1 MERMLLVLTLVT
13 MPPVVGAV
21 AGHPPRG
28 GTAFEFGSAAVQA
41 TGAVQSRTAR
51 EAHWANRS
59 LISVFIDRQNMPVR
73 GDQLVERAMRTW
85 TTAADGA
92 FTLRRTFITRE
103 ANIRVFFNGADGNYG
118 ETRPRIDPLT
128 GLINAAEVAIA
139 ADSPIE
145 VDAMTRDIIVYLTAL
160 HELGHAVGLEHTA
173 NFDDIMYLFR
183 EPGDGV
189 RYFGNYRRR
198 LRSADDIGSAA
209 ATGLSPYDVT
219 ALRTL
224 YVGNERL
231 GK

>member
-1 MERMLLVLTLVT
+1 MDRMLLVLT
-13 MPPVVGAV
+13 VVITALAGAV
-21 AGHPPRG
+21 AGYPARG
-28 GTAFEFGSAAVQA
+28 VAAFERGRSGLQT
-41 TGAVQSRTAR
+41 TGPAQSRISG
-51 EAHWANRS
+51 EPHWANRS
-59 LISVFIDRQNMPVR
+59 LISVWIDRQNMPVR

-103 ANIRVFFNGADGNYG
+103 ASIRVSFNGADGNYG

-145 VDAMTRDIIVYLTAL
+145 VDAITRDIIVYLTAL
-160 HELGHAVGLEHTA
+160 HELGHALGLEHTA
-173 NFDDIMYLFR
+173 NFADIMYLFR
-183 EPGDGV
+183 EPGDGA

-219 ALRTL
+219 TLRTL
-224 YVGNERL
+224 YLGNERT

>member
-1 MERMLLVLTLVT
+1 MERMLLGLTFVITSGLA
-13 MPPVVGAV
+13 GAM
-21 AGHPPRG
+21 AGHPARVVP
-28 GTAFEFGSAAVQA
+28 AFEREGPGSQANTAA
-41 TGAVQSRTAR
+41 QSRISR

-59 LISVFIDRQNMPVR
+59 LISVWIDRQNMPVR

-103 ANIRVFFNGADGNYG
+103 ASIRIFFNGADGNYG

-128 GLINAAEVAIA
+128 GLINAAEVNIA

-160 HELGHAVGLEHTA
+160 HELGHALGLEHTA

-183 EPGDGV
+183 EPGDGA

-224 YVGNERL
+224 YVANTGR
-231 GK
+231 